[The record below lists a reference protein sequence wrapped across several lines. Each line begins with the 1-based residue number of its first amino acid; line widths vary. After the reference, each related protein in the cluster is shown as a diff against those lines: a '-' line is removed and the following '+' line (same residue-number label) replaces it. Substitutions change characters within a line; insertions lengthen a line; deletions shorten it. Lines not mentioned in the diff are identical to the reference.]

1 METTMPKLIERARE
15 QLAEA
20 TGLKLSTTVGAS
32 KDDKGWRISVEM
44 IEKESIPDGMDILGT
59 YEARLNGKG
68 ELLEFTR
75 KKLRKRIDTDT
86 EEQE

>member
-1 METTMPKLIERARE
+1 MEITVPKLIERARE

-44 IEKESIPDGMDILGT
+44 IEKKSIPDGMDILGT
-59 YEARLNGKG
+59 YESWLNDKG
-68 ELLEFTR
+68 ELLEFSR
-75 KKLRKRIDTDT
+75 KKLRKRIDT
-86 EEQE
+86 EGQE